1 MFADENPNTEDQNED
16 LRQEEEKEDFDLD
29 AIYNESFKNLEEGSI
44 ISGEVIDVTDKEI
57 IVDIG
62 YKSEGILPLS
72 EFKDPSA
79 VKIGDQV
86 DVLLEDKENDEGI
99 VIVSKSKA
107 DLIKNWETIV
117 NNYNEG
123 DVIEGTIARKVKG
136 GLMVDIGIQAFLPAS
151 LAGVRS
157 PKELG
162 QLVGQ
167 SLKLK
172 IIKINIPRKN
182 IVVSRKDYVEME
194 MSQSRDKLLAEIEKG
209 QLRKGVVKNITDF
222 GAFIDLGGL
231 DGLLH
236 ITDMS
241 WGRIS
246 HPSEML
252 AIGDEV
258 EVVILD
264 FDKTNKRVSLGL
276 KQKTANPWQDVE
288 DKYPVNSKVKGK
300 VVNLVN
306 YGAFVE
312 LEKGIEGLIHISE
325 FSWTKRVTDPSEM
338 LAIGDVAEV
347 IVLNIDKDNKK
358 ISLGLKQVES
368 NPWEDIA
375 KKYTEGSKVKGK
387 VRHLTNYGAFV
398 ELEDGIEGLVHVSDM
413 SWTKKINHPEE
424 VIKKGDKIEAVIISV
439 DPNTHKISLG
449 IKQLTPDPWP
459 AINEKYATGL
469 IIDGKISKV
478 MNFGIFVELEPDIEG
493 LVHVSELENK
503 PSGELTETYKPG
515 NEIKVRVIKLDDD
528 ERKIGL
534 STKAVS

>member
-1 MFADENPNTEDQNED
+1 MF
-16 LRQEEEKEDFDLD
+16 EEKPKTEEQNVNPEGKEVKEELDLD
-29 AIYNESFKNLEEGSI
+29 AIYEESFKSLEEGSI
-44 ISGEVIDVTDKEI
+44 ITGTIIDINDKEVV
-57 IVDIG
+57 VDIG
-62 YKSEGILPLS
+62 YKSEGILPLTH
-72 EFKDPSA
+72 FKEPSTLK
-79 VKIGDQV
+79 VGDHV
-86 DVLLEDKENDEGI
+86 DVLLEDKENDEGM

-107 DLIKNWETIV
+107 DLIKNWESLI
-117 NNYNEG
+117 NNNKEG
-123 DVIEGTIARKVKG
+123 DTIEGTVARKVKG

-167 SLKLK
+167 SFKFK
-172 IIKINIPRKN
+172 IIKINKPRKN
-182 IVVSRKDYVEME
+182 IVVSRKDYIEME

-209 QLRKGVVKNITDF
+209 QTRKGTVKNITDF

-264 FDKTNKRVSLGL
+264 FDKENKRVSLGL
-276 KQKTANPWQDVE
+276 KQKTANPWEDVKE
-288 DKYPVNSKVKGK
+288 KYPVDSKVKGK

-325 FSWTKRVTDPSEM
+325 FSWTKRITDPSEM
-338 LAIGDVAEV
+338 LAIGDVVEV
-347 IVLNIDKDNKK
+347 VVLNIDKDNKK
-358 ISLGLKQVES
+358 ISLGLKQIES

-375 KKYTEGSKVKGK
+375 KKYPEGSTVKGK

-398 ELEDGIEGLVHVSDM
+398 ELEDGIEGLIHVSDM

-424 VIKKGDKIEAVIISV
+424 VVKKGDKIEAKIISI
-439 DPNTHKISLG
+439 DPESHKISLG
-449 IKQLTPDPWP
+449 LKQLKEDPWP
-459 AINEKYATGL
+459 AIKEKYAPGL

-478 MNFGIFVELEPDIEG
+478 MNFGLFVELEEGIEG
-493 LVHVSELENK
+493 LVHVSELEEK
-503 PSGELTETYKPG
+503 PAGELTDMYKPG
-515 NEIKVRVIKLDDD
+515 DDIKVRVIKLDDD

-534 STKAVS
+534 SAKSVS